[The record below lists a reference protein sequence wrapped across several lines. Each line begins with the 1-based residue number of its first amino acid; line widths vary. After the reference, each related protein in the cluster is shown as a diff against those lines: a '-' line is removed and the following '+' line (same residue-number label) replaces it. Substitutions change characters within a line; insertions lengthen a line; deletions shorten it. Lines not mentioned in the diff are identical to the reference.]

1 MTKAAMVQLTRSL
14 ACEWGKLAIR
24 VNCVAPWMTW
34 TPMLE
39 AAVKGDPAAL
49 GKVHAATPLARGLGR
64 LPSPEEAAAAIA
76 FLCMPAASYVSGQT
90 LAVDG
95 AFTANGFAGPCV
107 E

>member
-1 MTKAAMVQLTRSL
+1 
-14 ACEWGKLAIR
+14 
-24 VNCVAPWMTW
+24 
-34 TPMLE
+34 MLE